1 MIHRLRK
8 IHPGGKRLLALFLS
22 ILFVYGAVI
31 ITISHTNENG
41 ANAIDDKLSA
51 AMSQKRMDV
60 YAQITEVN
68 PLKGEA
74 KARIEPWPLDDSL
87 GYRYRS
93 GWMPVQDMSVHVDA
107 IVGGSP
113 TGDNLYNFKKN
124 IPVGGFDVTLDEKVT
139 SAANISRYPFDQY
152 SFEVPISAS
161 YIDGKGATQDLPI
174 LPQDYTKKIDTFD
187 ISMKHVLWTDSNKVV
202 KQNDKAS
209 LDTAV
214 AEYNTGITS
223 SIFDAKR
230 SNSTK
235 LLTLIILVL
244 MVTALASVATMA
256 FMVASTKRPPTLSA
270 LTWSAALTFSLI
282 SLRGLF
288 PGSPPIGV
296 IIDRVVYFPA
306 LLITLV
312 CSLSILITWT
322 RREDYVN

>member
-1 MIHRLRK
+1 M
-8 IHPGGKRLLALFLS
+8 HPGGKRLIALFLS
-22 ILFVYGAVI
+22 LLIVYGGVI
-31 ITISHTNENG
+31 VFISHTNDNG
-41 ANAIDDKLSA
+41 ANSIDDKLSA
-51 AMSQKRMDV
+51 AMNQKRMDV

-124 IPVGGFDVTLDEKVT
+124 VPVGGFDVTIDEKV
-139 SAANISRYPFDQY
+139 SPAANIGRYPFDQY

-161 YIDGKGATQDLPI
+161 YTDAKGATQDLPI

-209 LDTAV
+209 IDAAV

-244 MVTALASVATMA
+244 MLTALGSVATMA

-296 IIDRVVYFPA
+296 IIDRVVYFPS
-306 LLITLV
+306 LLVTLV

>member
-1 MIHRLRK
+1 MIKRLRRL
-8 IHPGGKRLLALFLS
+8 HPAGKRLLSVFLA
-22 ILFVYGAVI
+22 ILFVYGATI
-31 ITISHTNENG
+31 IVISHTNDNG
-41 ANAIDDKLSA
+41 ANSIDDKLSA

-93 GWMPVQDMSVHVDA
+93 GWMPVQDMSIHVDA

-124 IPVGGFDVTLDEKVT
+124 VPVGGFDVTLDEKVT
-139 SAANISRYPFDQY
+139 PAANISRYPFDQY
-152 SFEVPISAS
+152 IFEVPISAS
-161 YIDGKGATQDLPI
+161 YTDVKGANQDLPI

-202 KQNDKAS
+202 SLNNKAS
-209 LDTAV
+209 ISDAV
-214 AEYNTGITS
+214 GEYNTGITS

-235 LLTLIILVL
+235 LLTIIILFL
-244 MVTALASVATMA
+244 MITAMGSVGTMA

-270 LTWSAALTFSLI
+270 LTWSAAITFSLI
-282 SLRGLF
+282 GLRGLF

>member
-1 MIHRLRK
+1 M
-8 IHPGGKRLLALFLS
+8 HPGGKRLLALFLS

-31 ITISHTNENG
+31 IAISHTNDNN

-93 GWMPVQDMSVHVDA
+93 GWMPVQDISVHVDA

-124 IPVGGFDVTLDEKVT
+124 VPVGGFDVTIDEKVT
-139 SAANISRYPFDQY
+139 PAANIGRYPFDEY

-161 YIDGKGATQDLPI
+161 YTDDKGATQDLPI

-209 LDTAV
+209 IDAAV

-244 MVTALASVATMA
+244 MLTALGSVATMA

-296 IIDRVVYFPA
+296 IIDRVVYFPS
-306 LLITLV
+306 LLVTLV

>member
-1 MIHRLRK
+1 MIK
-8 IHPGGKRLLALFLS
+8 NMHPGGKRLLALFLS

-31 ITISHTNENG
+31 IVISHTNDNG
-41 ANAIDDKLSA
+41 ANSIDDKLSA

-124 IPVGGFDVTLDEKVT
+124 VPVGGFDVTIDEKVT
-139 SAANISRYPFDQY
+139 PAANIGRYPFDQY
-152 SFEVPISAS
+152 SFEIPISAS
-161 YIDGKGATQDLPI
+161 YTDAKGATQDLPI

-209 LDTAV
+209 LDAAV
-214 AEYNTGITS
+214 AEYNTGISS

-296 IIDRVVYFPA
+296 IIDRVVYFPS
-306 LLITLV
+306 LLVTLV

>member
-1 MIHRLRK
+1 M
-8 IHPGGKRLLALFLS
+8 HPGGKRLLALFLS

-31 ITISHTNENG
+31 IAISHTNDNN

-93 GWMPVQDMSVHVDA
+93 GWMPVQDISVHVDA

-124 IPVGGFDVTLDEKVT
+124 VPVGGFDVTIDEKVT
-139 SAANISRYPFDQY
+139 PAANIGRYPFDEY

-161 YIDGKGATQDLPI
+161 YTDDKGATQDLPI

-187 ISMKHVLWTDSNKVV
+187 ISMKHVLWTDSNKAV
-202 KQNDKAS
+202 KLNDKAS
-209 LDTAV
+209 FDAAV
-214 AEYNTGITS
+214 AEYKTGITS

-244 MVTALASVATMA
+244 MLTALGSVATMA

-296 IIDRVVYFPA
+296 IIDRVVYFPS
-306 LLITLV
+306 LLVTLV

>member
-1 MIHRLRK
+1 MIK
-8 IHPGGKRLLALFLS
+8 NMHPGGKRLIALFLS
-22 ILFVYGAVI
+22 LLIVYGGVI
-31 ITISHTNENG
+31 VFISHTNDNG
-41 ANAIDDKLSA
+41 ANSIDDKLSA
-51 AMSQKRMDV
+51 AMNQKRMDV

-124 IPVGGFDVTLDEKVT
+124 VPVGGFDVTIDEKVT
-139 SAANISRYPFDQY
+139 PAANIGRYPFDQY

-161 YIDGKGATQDLPI
+161 YTDAKGATQDLPI

-209 LDTAV
+209 IDAAV

-244 MVTALASVATMA
+244 MLTALGSVATMA

-296 IIDRVVYFPA
+296 IIDRVVYFPS
-306 LLITLV
+306 LLVTLV

>member
-1 MIHRLRK
+1 VLKKLQAM
-8 IHPGGKRLLALFLS
+8 HPGGKRLLALFLS

-31 ITISHTNENG
+31 IAISHTNDNG
-41 ANAIDDKLSA
+41 ANAIDDQLSA
-51 AMSQKRMDV
+51 AMNQKRVDV

-93 GWMPVQDMSVHVDA
+93 GWMPVKDMSVHVDA

-113 TGDNLYNFKKN
+113 TGDNLYKFKKN

-139 SAANISRYPFDQY
+139 PAANIGRYPFDEY

-161 YIDGKGATQDLPI
+161 YTDDNGATQDLPI

-209 LDTAV
+209 IDAAV
-214 AEYNTGITS
+214 AEYNTGISS

-244 MVTALASVATMA
+244 MITALASVATMA

-306 LLITLV
+306 LLVTLV

>member
-1 MIHRLRK
+1 M
-8 IHPGGKRLLALFLS
+8 HPGGKRLIALFLTLL
-22 ILFVYGAVI
+22 IVYGGVI
-31 ITISHTNENG
+31 VFISHTNDNGENS
-41 ANAIDDKLSA
+41 IDDKLSA
-51 AMSQKRMDV
+51 AMNQKRMDV

-124 IPVGGFDVTLDEKVT
+124 VPVGGFDVTIDEKVT
-139 SAANISRYPFDQY
+139 PAANIGRYPFDQY

-161 YIDGKGATQDLPI
+161 YTDAKGATQDLPI

-209 LDTAV
+209 IDAAV
-214 AEYNTGITS
+214 AEYNTGLTS

-244 MVTALASVATMA
+244 MLTALGSVATMA

-296 IIDRVVYFPA
+296 IIDRVVYFPS
-306 LLITLV
+306 LLVTLV

>member
-1 MIHRLRK
+1 
-8 IHPGGKRLLALFLS
+8 
-22 ILFVYGAVI
+22 
-31 ITISHTNENG
+31 
-41 ANAIDDKLSA
+41 
-51 AMSQKRMDV
+51 
-60 YAQITEVN
+60 
-68 PLKGEA
+68 
-74 KARIEPWPLDDSL
+74 
-87 GYRYRS
+87 
-93 GWMPVQDMSVHVDA
+93 
-107 IVGGSP
+107 
-113 TGDNLYNFKKN
+113 
-124 IPVGGFDVTLDEKVT
+124 LDEKVT
-139 SAANISRYPFDQY
+139 PAANIGRYPFDEY

-161 YIDGKGATQDLPI
+161 YTDDNGATQDLPI

-209 LDTAV
+209 IDAAV
-214 AEYNTGITS
+214 AEYNTGISS

-244 MVTALASVATMA
+244 MITALASVATMA

-306 LLITLV
+306 LLVTLV

>member
-1 MIHRLRK
+1 
-8 IHPGGKRLLALFLS
+8 
-22 ILFVYGAVI
+22 
-31 ITISHTNENG
+31 
-41 ANAIDDKLSA
+41 
-51 AMSQKRMDV
+51 
-60 YAQITEVN
+60 
-68 PLKGEA
+68 
-74 KARIEPWPLDDSL
+74 
-87 GYRYRS
+87 
-93 GWMPVQDMSVHVDA
+93 MSVHVDA

-113 TGDNLYNFKKN
+113 TGDNLYKFKKN

-139 SAANISRYPFDQY
+139 PAANIGRYPFDEY

-161 YIDGKGATQDLPI
+161 YTDDNGATQDLPI

-209 LDTAV
+209 IDAAV
-214 AEYNTGITS
+214 AEYNTGISS

-244 MVTALASVATMA
+244 MITALASVATMA

-306 LLITLV
+306 LLVTLV

>member
-1 MIHRLRK
+1 M
-8 IHPGGKRLLALFLS
+8 HPGGKRLIALFLS
-22 ILFVYGAVI
+22 LLIVYGGVI
-31 ITISHTNENG
+31 VFISHTNDNG
-41 ANAIDDKLSA
+41 ANSIDDKLSA
-51 AMSQKRMDV
+51 AMNQKRMDV

-124 IPVGGFDVTLDEKVT
+124 VPVGGFDVTIDEKVT
-139 SAANISRYPFDQY
+139 PAANIGRYPFDQY

-161 YIDGKGATQDLPI
+161 YTDAKGATQDLPI

-209 LDTAV
+209 IDAAV

-244 MVTALASVATMA
+244 MLTALGSVATMA

-296 IIDRVVYFPA
+296 IIDRVVYFPS
-306 LLITLV
+306 LLVTLV

>member
-1 MIHRLRK
+1 MIK
-8 IHPGGKRLLALFLS
+8 NMHPGGKRLIALFLTLL
-22 ILFVYGAVI
+22 IVYGGVI
-31 ITISHTNENG
+31 VFISHTNDNGENS
-41 ANAIDDKLSA
+41 IDDKLSA
-51 AMSQKRMDV
+51 AMNQKRMDV

-124 IPVGGFDVTLDEKVT
+124 VPVGGFDVTIDEKVT
-139 SAANISRYPFDQY
+139 PAANIGRYPFDQY
-152 SFEVPISAS
+152 RFEVPISAS
-161 YIDGKGATQDLPI
+161 YTDAKGATQDLPI

-209 LDTAV
+209 IDAAV
-214 AEYNTGITS
+214 AEYNTGISS

-244 MVTALASVATMA
+244 MLTALGSVATMA

-296 IIDRVVYFPA
+296 IIDRVVYFPS
-306 LLITLV
+306 LLVTLV